1 MLDTCHNSQVLDCE
15 AWACQDGLCLYGNDD
30 WLTRGPDQVTARGF
44 KTDSQIVAWQVND
57 FELSEISMDCSK
69 AKGAYGLVVRDGS
82 GTVNGSILKND
93 PKKHD
98 STGGATY
105 IYEAARVVLDDCR
118 LSGWF
123 GIHAIGS
130 SQVEA
135 LRCLLE
141 APGGC
146 YCTTD
151 GAPVSSIIVAR
162 DCTWSGKK
170 SDLGGGSRLVEDWG
184 QRSSAQH

>member
-1 MLDTCHNSQVLDCE
+1 MLD
-15 AWACQDGLCLYGNDD
+15 GMM
-30 WLTRGPDQVTARGF
+30 
-44 KTDSQIVAWQVND
+44 
-57 FELSEISMDCSK
+57 MDCSK
-69 AKGAYGLVVRDGS
+69 AKGAYGLVVRDGY
-82 GTVNGSILKND
+82 GQAKGSSLKND
-93 PKKHD
+93 PKKRD

-105 IYEAARVVLDDCR
+105 IYEAARVRLEDCQ

-135 LRCLLE
+135 LRCRLE

-151 GAPVSSIIVAR
+151 ASPVSSVIRAEK
-162 DCTWSGKK
+162 CTWSGGK
-170 SDLGGGSRLVEDWG
+170 SDLGEGSRLGE
-184 QRSSAQH
+184 A